1 MLTQPA
7 SLRAL
12 SQSQSA
18 PARSGALLSGAGAT
32 ARKGLIAVLRAIAK
46 PSQQPHGELGY
57 PMLARAKRFMR
68 GRD

>member
-7 SLRAL
+7 SLSAL

-18 PARSGALLSGAGAT
+18 AGPSSALLSGAGAT
-32 ARKGLIAVLRAIAK
+32 ARKGLIAVLRVIAK
-46 PSQQPHGELGY
+46 PAQQPHGELSY